1 MIFSSLQDGLHYF
14 TDCPLCRE
22 SMKIENIGFKQI
34 LYGRGNQLGYT
45 LLFSLDYDD
54 KLIVNPVTE
63 EIIIDLVRQEN
74 NTDPQNY
81 TSYKL
86 NTNSYISYNGIMFH
100 GVPISC
106 SRCGCFTYTIKLTI
120 DLNNRRLMET
130 SLSNI
135 KLALKEGSRLHE
147 ITNYFGKEQTIY
159 CLIDETRT
167 LSKPV
172 TLPFIEMNLESP
184 SETLDR
190 IKKLLVFS

>member
-14 TDCPLCRE
+14 TECPLCKS
-22 SMKIENIGFKQI
+22 SMKIENLGFKQV

-63 EIIIDLVRQEN
+63 EVIIDLVGEEN
-74 NTDPQNY
+74 SSNPRNY

-86 NTNSYISYNGIMFH
+86 NTNSYINYNGTMFH

-106 SRCGCFTYTIKLTI
+106 SKCGCFSYTIKLYV
-120 DLNNRRLMET
+120 DLNNRRLLET
-130 SLSNI
+130 TLSNI
-135 KLALKEGSRLHE
+135 KLAVKEETKIHE

-159 CLIDETRT
+159 CLVDEARS
-167 LSKPV
+167 SKPV
-172 TLPFIEMNLESP
+172 ILPFIEMNLEDP
-184 SETLDR
+184 TETLDR